1 MQEDIFIVALMQQQ
15 QQQQQNH
22 ATPKDSF
29 IRNTSDSELKF
40 HPVKVKMAFIFL

>member
-1 MQEDIFIVALMQQQ
+1 MQEDIFIVALMQQ